1 MKKVYISLPISGL
14 QIEIVKQNAQKAAEY
29 LKKAGY
35 EPVTP
40 FEASPNENVSYA
52 HHLGKDVEALLE
64 CDAVLFLKG
73 WKYSKGCQLERYAAM
88 IYNKEIILPWNISE
102 DKEFE
107 DIAGEPF
114 RCGDIVTYEDVP
126 TTIGVYLCDNKEK
139 NDNGDRTFRV
149 IFGKTKD
156 EPYYRRDMIFHEK
169 LRLVTT
175 EVQEAFLSSIESY
188 ILSLKS
194 DIKYYKNITEE
205 SRYPDRLDACD
216 APSEYRPGRLSD
228 KEENNCNQNKA

>member
-14 QIEIVKQNAQKAAEY
+14 QIEMVKQNAEKAAEY
-29 LKKAGY
+29 LKKTGY

-52 HHLGKDVEALLE
+52 HHLGKNIEALLE

-73 WKYSKGCQLERYAAM
+73 WEQSKGCQLERYAAM
-88 IYNKEIILPWNISE
+88 IYKKEIILPWGISN

-107 DIAGEPF
+107 IIAGEPF
-114 RCGDIVTYEDVP
+114 RCGDIITYNDMN
-126 TTIGVYLCDNKEK
+126 TTVGVFLCSNVKE
-139 NDNGDRTFRV
+139 NDSKDLTFCTM
-149 IFGKTKD
+149 FGKTKF
-156 EPYYRRDMIFHEK
+156 ESYNHVNMVYNKE
-169 LRLVTT
+169 LRLATPKEQDSLLKTVAIHI
-175 EVQEAFLSSIESY
+175 Q
-188 ILSLKS
+188 SLKT
-194 DIKYYKNITEE
+194 NIQELNNKLKE

-228 KEENNCNQNKA
+228 KEENNCNQNKV